1 MRCQEV
7 LFLKKKSMVAL
18 RMMISDKEYLSGQR
32 LHEEEGRNEGE
43 FFFLERKSTYGNPG
57 P

>member
-1 MRCQEV
+1 MSRG
-7 LFLKKKSMVAL
+7 FFFKKKSMVAL